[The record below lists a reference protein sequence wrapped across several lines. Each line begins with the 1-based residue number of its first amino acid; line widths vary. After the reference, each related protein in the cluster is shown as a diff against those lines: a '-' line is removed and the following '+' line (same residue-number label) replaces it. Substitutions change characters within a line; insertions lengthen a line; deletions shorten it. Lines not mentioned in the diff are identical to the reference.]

1 VVVLRAG
8 SDDTLKPVS
17 GGDASGRWT
26 LAPHTLAAALPHVRT
41 LWPDWSDADDA
52 VVCIQST
59 PAVNVRL
66 PIEEQGGGFTQ
77 IHTHAYARMHV
88 CVYTYACVA
97 TMLALKAMRVLWGS
111 PGARWRANCA

>member
-8 SDDTLKPVS
+8 SDATLKPVS

-66 PIEEQGGGFTQ
+66 PIEEQGGGGS
-77 IHTHAYARMHV
+77 HRYTHMHMHARMCAYTRMHV
-88 CVYTYACVA
+88 
-97 TMLALKAMRVLWGS
+97 S
-111 PGARWRANCA
+111 PRCLR